1 MKRTYRN
8 IHDIHPRLFINAQ
21 ILWIMVATGLLH
33 DWLPRLARSW
43 KAGETYNLPL
53 DFAYIVIGA
62 FLVVVGF
69 IMVNSAVSRLAS
81 RIPSDPDPSET
92 ERSPLFPHSA
102 L

>member
-1 MKRTYRN
+1 MERTHRN
-8 IHDIHPRLFINAQ
+8 IHDLHPRLFINAQ
-21 ILWIMVATGLLH
+21 ILWIIFGTGLLH

-53 DFAYIVIGA
+53 DIAYTVIGVV
-62 FLVVVGF
+62 LVVVGF
-69 IMVNSAVSRLAS
+69 IMVNSAVNRLAS

-92 ERSPLFPHSA
+92 ERTPLFPPSA

>member
-1 MKRTYRN
+1 
-8 IHDIHPRLFINAQ
+8 
-21 ILWIMVATGLLH
+21 
-33 DWLPRLARSW
+33 
-43 KAGETYNLPL
+43 L